1 MKEDASCGMD
11 PLQEML
17 MRKMGMNMGAG
28 GLPKARDSVH
38 ALACT
43 LEDVYCGVS
52 FFLLCVQC
60 GAGGGC
66 V

>member
-1 MKEDASCGMD
+1 MD

-43 LEDVYCGVS
+43 LEDVYGGVS
-52 FFLLCVQC
+52 CVRSCVQC
-60 GAGGGC
+60 KDECGY

>member
-1 MKEDASCGMD
+1 
-11 PLQEML
+11 

-60 GAGGGC
+60 GAEGGC